1 MDCDAAQPD
10 GFVSLLSGA
19 PSAECYDAP
28 CRLSNECERG
38 NIRAEPGLAEGQI
51 VWFMRRMFACR
62 VEIGR
67 HSGLLLFTPD
77 VIKVAPER
85 NNGGELKR
93 SVFKGGYGMQA
104 FWKSNLKLARLGWR
118 PIYGCSD
125 AANDAV
131 LSGRRR
137 A

>member
-1 MDCDAAQPD
+1 MRRDQM
-10 GFVSLLSGA
+10 GSLLSGA
-19 PSAECYDAP
+19 PSVECYDAP
-28 CRLSNECERG
+28 CWLSNECERG
-38 NIRAEPGLAEGQI
+38 NIRAEPGLVEGQI
-51 VWFMRRMFACR
+51 MWFMRRMFACR

-67 HSGLLLFTPD
+67 HFGLLLFAPD

-85 NNGGELKR
+85 NNGNELKR
-93 SVFKGGYGMQA
+93 SVFKGGYGMKA
-104 FWKSNLKLARLGWR
+104 FWKSNLKLARLDWR

-131 LSGRRR
+131 FEMRRV